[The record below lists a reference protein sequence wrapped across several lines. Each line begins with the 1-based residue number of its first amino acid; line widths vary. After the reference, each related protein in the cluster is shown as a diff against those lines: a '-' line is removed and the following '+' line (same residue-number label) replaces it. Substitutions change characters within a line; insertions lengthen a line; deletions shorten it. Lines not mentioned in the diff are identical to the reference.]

1 MLTLHP
7 QFVTDADGHRTAV
20 MLPAEEFDQLLEA
33 LDMSDDVAAYVR
45 AKADDGQPVPYDQVR
60 RELGLAE

>member
-7 QFVTDADGHRTAV
+7 QYVTDPDGHRTAV
-20 MLPAEEFDQLLEA
+20 MLPAEEFEQILEA
-33 LDMSDDVAAYVR
+33 LEMSDDVAAYAR
-45 AKADDGQPVPYDQVR
+45 AKEAGGQPVPYDQVR